1 VTMSGN
7 TRRHQRCAMALAAL
21 ICGLAIVA
29 VTGAPSAAAEPER
42 KADVRAPSARAAP
55 SVVSSDAVLS
65 LPRPTGRYAVGV
77 RSAFVLDPARTEPAT
92 GGPRALPVRVWYPA
106 KRRGG
111 PLAPYASAPVQ
122 AAIEGF
128 LGAPT
133 GLFEVDTHATVD
145 PPARRH
151 VRGVLLVS
159 PAFVNVVAFYTGLI
173 TELASRGYVLVAF
186 DHPHDGLLVEQP
198 DGSLVQSDFLD
209 DEAAFQARLL
219 DVGVVLGA
227 LRDLVPQARRHTP
240 IGIFGHS
247 NGGATAGEA
256 MLLHPQ
262 IRAGVNLDGLIP
274 GGSFIPGD
282 LLTEGLDRP
291 FGLMLSTDQRPESLR
306 EIEIFLSN
314 MRAPHPVRSLEVRH
328 QGYSDFVVF
337 NPQVQRVD
345 PALGSILETMIA
357 TGTLDSLR
365 AGRRALERQREFL
378 ARFFN
383 RYLEK
388 QRGGDDDA
396 ARPGES
402 ANHSSPLSA
411 HP

>member
-1 VTMSGN
+1 
-7 TRRHQRCAMALAAL
+7 
-21 ICGLAIVA
+21 
-29 VTGAPSAAAEPER
+29 
-42 KADVRAPSARAAP
+42 
-55 SVVSSDAVLS
+55 
-65 LPRPTGRYAVGV
+65 V
-77 RSAFVLDPARTEPAT
+77 RSAFVLDPARTEPVT

-106 KRRGG
+106 KRSRG
-111 PLAPYASAPVQ
+111 PVAPYTSAPVQ

-133 GLFEVDTHATVD
+133 GLFDVDTHATVD
-145 PPARRH
+145 APARRH

-159 PAFVNVVAFYTGLI
+159 PGFLNVVAFYTGLI
-173 TELASRGYVLVAF
+173 AELASRGYVLVAF

-198 DGSLVQSDFLD
+198 DGSLIGSDFLD

-219 DVGVVLGA
+219 DVGVVLA
-227 LRDLVPQARRHTP
+227 TLRELVPQARRRTP

-256 MLLHPQ
+256 MLQHPE
-262 IRAGVNLDGLIP
+262 IGAGVNLDGFIP
-274 GGSFIPGD
+274 GGSIMPGD

-291 FGLMLSTDQRPESLR
+291 FGLMLSTDQRPEGLR

-314 MRAPHPVRSLEVRH
+314 MRAPHPVRSLAIRH

-337 NPQVQRVD
+337 NPQIQRID
-345 PALGSILETMIA
+345 PALASFIEETIPIP

-378 ARFFN
+378 VRFFN
-383 RYLEK
+383 RYLGKKRAEEEDSDE
-388 QRGGDDDA
+388 RTT
-396 ARPGES
+396 
-402 ANHSSPLSA
+402 SPDTR
-411 HP
+411 

>member
-1 VTMSGN
+1 VTTSSN
-7 TRRHQRCAMALAAL
+7 TRRHKRCATALTAL
-21 ICGLAIVA
+21 ICALVTVA
-29 VTGAPSAAAEPER
+29 VTGAPTAGAEP
-42 KADVRAPSARAAP
+42 AGNVDVAGAAARAAP
-55 SVVSSDAVLS
+55 SAVSSGAVLLS
-65 LPRPTGRYAVGV
+65 LPQPTGRYPVGV
-77 RSAFVLDPARTEPAT
+77 RSAFVLDPSRTEPAT
-92 GGPRALPVRVWYPA
+92 GGPRAVPVRVWYPA
-106 KRRGG
+106 KRSRG
-111 PLAPYASAPVQ
+111 PVAPYTSAPVQ

-128 LGAPT
+128 LGAPA
-133 GLFEVDTHATVD
+133 GLFDVDTHATVD
-145 PPARRH
+145 APARRH

-198 DGSLVQSDFLD
+198 DGSLIESGFLD
-209 DEAAFQARLL
+209 DDAAFQARLL

-227 LRDLVPQARRHTP
+227 LAELVPQAGRHTQ

-256 MLLHPQ
+256 MLQHPQ

-314 MRAPHPVRSLEVRH
+314 MRAPHPVRSLEIRH

-345 PALGSILETMIA
+345 PALGSILEERIA

-365 AGRRALERQREFL
+365 AGRRALERQRKFL
-378 ARFFN
+378 VWFFD

-388 QRGGDDDA
+388 EQGGDADA
-396 ARPGES
+396 APSRKS
-402 ANHSSPLSA
+402 ANP
-411 HP
+411 